1 MAITYIRGGHDTL
14 SEPGEVRAH
23 TRGSHGTRKGSRGTD
38 CQAMETGGA
47 RAWTR
52 VRASSAGGEAASAE
66 AKTRERSTGTGAAPA
81 SGSPRLW
88 ATWQTTQS
96 RSW

>member
-23 TRGSHGTRKGSRGTD
+23 ARFARHPKGSRGTD
-38 CQAMETGGA
+38 RQAMETGGA

-66 AKTRERSTGTGAAPA
+66 AKTRERSTATGAGPG

-88 ATWQTTQS
+88 ATWQMTQS